1 VLWRFSVASDDAEV
15 SEKKPRRHIMNTAV
29 KLALAGAM
37 SIASVS
43 GVALAQTATPMVDT
57 TTTTN
62 STTMAEGVSIV
73 YLDSLNNDQDRQ
85 QHTRLEAMTNDQSAM
100 AEAQAEASA
109 DAAIMAALQEKS
121 IETMNVID
129 VDTAANGGKIV
140 YVK

>member
-1 VLWRFSVASDDAEV
+1 MTSDDAEV
-15 SEKKPRRHIMNTAV
+15 SEKKPRRNIMNNAV

-62 STTMAEGVSIV
+62 STTMAEGVSIIR
-73 YLDSLNNDQDRQ
+73 LDSLDNDQNRSE
-85 QHTRLEAMTNDQSAM
+85 HTRLSQLANSSESMT
-100 AEAQAEASA
+100 EAQTLISSDPAVAQALEAESVQA
-109 DAAIMAALQEKS
+109 
-121 IETMNVID
+121 TNVFH
-129 VDTAANGGKIV
+129 VEEAANGGKII

>member
-1 VLWRFSVASDDAEV
+1 MTSDDAEV
-15 SEKKPRRHIMNTAV
+15 SEKKPRRNIMNNAV

-62 STTMAEGVSIV
+62 STTMAEGVNIV
-73 YLDSLNNDQDRQ
+73 YLDSLNNDQNRQ
-85 QHTRLEAMTNDQSAM
+85 QHTRLEAMVNDQSALS
-100 AEAQAEASA
+100 EAQAEASA
-109 DAAIMAALQEKS
+109 EPAIMAALQEKS

-129 VDTAANGGKIV
+129 VETAANGGKVV

>member
-1 VLWRFSVASDDAEV
+1 
-15 SEKKPRRHIMNTAV
+15 MNSAV

-37 SIASVS
+37 SIASFS
-43 GVALAQTATPMVDT
+43 GVALAQTADPMVDT

-62 STTMAEGVSIV
+62 STTMTDGVNIV

-85 QHTRLEAMTNDQSAM
+85 QHTRLEAMVNDQSAM

-109 DAAIMAALQEKS
+109 DPAIMAALQEKS

-129 VDTAANGGKIV
+129 VETAANGGKVV

>member
-1 VLWRFSVASDDAEV
+1 MTSDDAEV
-15 SEKKPRRHIMNTAV
+15 SEKKPRRNIMNNAV

-62 STTMAEGVSIV
+62 STTMAEGVNIV
-73 YLDSLNNDQDRQ
+73 YLDSLNNDQNRQ
-85 QHTRLEAMTNDQSAM
+85 QHTRLEAMVNDQSALS
-100 AEAQAEASA
+100 EAQAEASA

-129 VDTAANGGKIV
+129 VETAANGGKIV

>member
-1 VLWRFSVASDDAEV
+1 
-15 SEKKPRRHIMNTAV
+15 MNTAV

-37 SIASVS
+37 SIASLS

-57 TTTTN
+57 TTTN
-62 STTMAEGVSIV
+62 STTMADGVNVV

-85 QHTRLEAMTNDQSAM
+85 QHTRLEAMVNDQSALS
-100 AEAQAEASA
+100 EAQAEASA
-109 DAAIMAALQEKS
+109 DPAIMAALQEKS

-129 VDTAANGGKIV
+129 VETAANGGKIV

>member
-1 VLWRFSVASDDAEV
+1 
-15 SEKKPRRHIMNTAV
+15 MNSAV

-43 GVALAQTATPMVDT
+43 GVAFAQTAADPMVDT

-62 STTMAEGVSIV
+62 STAMPTDGVSIV
-73 YLDSLNNDQDRQ
+73 RLDSLDNDQGRQ
-85 QHTRLEAMTNDQSAM
+85 EHTRLEAMINDQAAM
-100 AEAQAEASA
+100 AEAQAEVSA
-109 DAAIMAALQEKS
+109 DPAIMAALQEDS
-121 IETMNVID
+121 IDTMNVID

>member
-1 VLWRFSVASDDAEV
+1 
-15 SEKKPRRHIMNTAV
+15 MNNAV

-85 QHTRLEAMTNDQSAM
+85 QHTRLEAMVNDQSAL
-100 AEAQAEASA
+100 AEAQAEVSA
-109 DAAIMAALQEKS
+109 DPAIMAALQEKS
-121 IETMNVID
+121 IEAMNVID
-129 VDTAANGGKIV
+129 VETAANGGKVV

>member
-1 VLWRFSVASDDAEV
+1 
-15 SEKKPRRHIMNTAV
+15 MNTAV

>member
-1 VLWRFSVASDDAEV
+1 
-15 SEKKPRRHIMNTAV
+15 MNSAV

-37 SIASVS
+37 SIASFS
-43 GVALAQTATPMVDT
+43 GVALAQTADPMVDT

-62 STTMAEGVSIV
+62 STTMTEGVNIV

-85 QHTRLEAMTNDQSAM
+85 QHTRLEAMVNDQGAM

-109 DAAIMAALQEKS
+109 DPAIMAALQEKS

-129 VDTAANGGKIV
+129 VETAANGGKVV

>member
-1 VLWRFSVASDDAEV
+1 
-15 SEKKPRRHIMNTAV
+15 MNSAV

-43 GVALAQTATPMVDT
+43 GVALAQTATEPMVDT

-62 STTMAEGVSIV
+62 STTMATEGVSIIR
-73 YLDSLNNDQDRQ
+73 LDSLDNDQNRQ
-85 QHTRLEAMTNDQSAM
+85 EHTRLEAMVNDQSAL
-100 AEAQAEASA
+100 AEAQAEVSA
-109 DAAIMAALQEKS
+109 DPAIMAALQEQS
-121 IETMNVID
+121 IEAMNVID